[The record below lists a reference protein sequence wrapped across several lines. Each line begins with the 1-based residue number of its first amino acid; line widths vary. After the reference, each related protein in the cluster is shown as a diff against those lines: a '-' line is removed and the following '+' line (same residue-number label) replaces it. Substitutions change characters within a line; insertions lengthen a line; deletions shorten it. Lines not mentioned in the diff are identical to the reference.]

1 MEFNFKSFREKTG
14 LSRKE
19 FSELLE
25 IPYRTVEDW
34 ENGKSNPARYL
45 VKLIIKDM
53 FHRKYISAEDV
64 ATFFNDLD

>member
-1 MEFNFKSFREKTG
+1 MGFNFKNFREKTG

-19 FSELLE
+19 FSEILE

-34 ENGKSNPARYL
+34 ENKKSNPAKYL

-53 FHRKYISAEDV
+53 FHRKYITANDV
-64 ATFFNDLD
+64 AEFFNELD

>member
-1 MEFNFKSFREKTG
+1 MGFNFKNFREKTG

-19 FSELLE
+19 FSDLLE

-34 ENGKSNPARYL
+34 ENDKSHPAKYL

-53 FHRKYISAEDV
+53 FHRKYITANDV
-64 ATFFNDLD
+64 AEFFNEFD

>member
-1 MEFNFKSFREKTG
+1 MGFNFKNFREKTG

-19 FSELLE
+19 FSEILE

-34 ENGKSNPARYL
+34 ENGKSNPAKYL

-53 FHRKYISAEDV
+53 FNRKYISANDV
-64 ATFFNDLD
+64 AEFFNELD

>member
-1 MEFNFKSFREKTG
+1 MGFNFKNFREKTG

-19 FSELLE
+19 FSEILE

-34 ENGKSNPARYL
+34 ENGKSNPVKYL

-53 FHRKYISAEDV
+53 FNRKYISANDV
-64 ATFFNDLD
+64 AEFFNEID